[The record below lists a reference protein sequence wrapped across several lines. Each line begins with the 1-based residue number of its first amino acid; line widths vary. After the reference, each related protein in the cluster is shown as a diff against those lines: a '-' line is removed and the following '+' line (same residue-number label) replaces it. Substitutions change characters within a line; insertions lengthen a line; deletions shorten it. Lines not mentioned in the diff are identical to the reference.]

1 MSGLLD
7 RMPRRLV
14 QMIGAGTAGG
24 DDFPLRGPFD
34 HRFVH
39 AQRCMAKPAGVIT
52 DLFKQPLRSWRV
64 PVTDLADLPRRV
76 QRLRTDLAIAGDG
89 YFMVILPAAEQLHRV
104 IAHRYNDE
112 APVYDS
118 IGAFRR
124 EPCCRVNVA
133 LYSRRAFLSNPL
145 PSR

>member
-1 MSGLLD
+1 
-7 RMPRRLV
+7 
-14 QMIGAGTAGG
+14 
-24 DDFPLRGPFD
+24 
-34 HRFVH
+34 
-39 AQRCMAKPAGVIT
+39 MAKPAGVIT

-89 YFMVILPAAEQLHRV
+89 YFMTILPAAEQLHRV

-118 IGAFRR
+118 VKAF
-124 EPCCRVNVA
+124 
-133 LYSRRAFLSNPL
+133 SRGTPLSGQRHAVFTQSFPVK
-145 PSR
+145 STAE